1 MSTCL
6 ERGLIY
12 TDHLSLWR
20 SVQRLSV
27 RKRAAECPAL
37 EPTSHTWRAGWC
49 PITARASPRRPLAL
63 GADVR
68 PSCAREVPFDSSEGS
83 SRPRAWHPRCFV

>member
-1 MSTCL
+1 MSACL
-6 ERGLIY
+6 ERGSLY
-12 TDHLSLWR
+12 NEHVALWR

-49 PITARASPRRPLAL
+49 PITARAPPRSRWPSVPLL
-63 GADVR
+63 V
-68 PSCAREVPFDSSEGS
+68 CARSNLRLERGFIHGTRD
-83 SRPRAWHPRCFV
+83 AFV

>member
-1 MSTCL
+1 MSACS
-6 ERGLIY
+6 ERGSLYNEHIA
-12 TDHLSLWR
+12 LWR
-20 SVQRLSV
+20 SEQRLSV
-27 RKRAAECPAL
+27 RKRAAECPTL
-37 EPTSHTWRAGWC
+37 EPTSHTWRAGCC
-49 PITARASPRRPLAL
+49 PITARASLAL